1 MEALENIFPT
11 DNEALEK
18 LKGYAINL
26 DYEKVFFEHLGPEL
40 KAIFKN
46 KKDKIIYKNFLEALQ
61 YEYGFF
67 DQKKDLQKAFALY
80 KKICRS

>member
-40 KAIFKN
+40 KKIFKN
-46 KKDKIIYKNFLEALQ
+46 KKDKIIYKNFFRSIAIRVW
-61 YEYGFF
+61 FF
-67 DQKKDLQKAFALY
+67 RPKKRFTKSVCFIQ
-80 KKICRS
+80 KICGS

>member
-1 MEALENIFPT
+1 MEALEYIFPT

-40 KAIFKN
+40 KKIFKN

-67 DQKKDLQKAFALY
+67 RSKKRFTKSFCF
-80 KKICRS
+80 I